1 MPSRVSRA
9 ARFRSERWNWASVW
23 ASLYCFSWWRSPSST
38 TSTACSRV
46 NDPSVT
52 HALRAALFLLVLV
65 GPAWAFGPFV
75 VRDIRVEGIQRIE
88 AGTVFSY
95 LPVKVGD
102 TMTDEKAAGAIRSL
116 CATGLFLDVRLEVQ
130 GNVLIVILEE
140 RPAIASIDF
149 VGMKEFEKDK
159 VKQGLRDVAFQEGRI
174 FDRALLDQAEQEL
187 KRQYLTRGLYGV
199 DVTTTVT
206 TLDRNRV
213 AINFNMNEGE
223 VAKIKRIN
231 IIGNR
236 AFSEA
241 ELLGVVQLRTPG
253 WFTWISKNDQYSR
266 QKLQADLESLRSYYL
281 NGGYLEFNI
290 DSTQVSITPDRRDIY
305 ITVNLTEGE
314 KYEVAEVR
322 LGGDFLV
329 PEAEL
334 RSLITIKPGET
345 FSREKLTE
353 STKAITDRLGREGYA
368 FANVNANPDIDKE
381 KRKVTFSFLIDPGRR
396 VYVRRINVV
405 GNTRTRDEV
414 VRREMRQLEGSFF
427 DSQKLQL
434 SKQRIDK
441 TGFFSEVEV
450 ETPAVPGT
458 TDQVDVTVRVKERP
472 TGAVLLGVGF
482 SSVDKLIIQASVQQS
497 NFFGTGNTVA
507 LQVSSGSVN
516 KVVSFSFTDPY
527 YTVDGV
533 SRGFD
538 VYRRDVNATTL
549 GIGNYRTTTV
559 GGGVRFGV
567 PFTEYDTLFFGLGT
581 EQVTLFLAP
590 DSPQRYMILQ
600 TQFGSYSITLIS
612 TAGWVRDS
620 RDSFIWPTRGHLE
633 RANLELATP
642 PGDLEYWKYS
652 YTHQYFYSY
661 SPRLTF
667 VLSGELDASDGLGG
681 KPPPFFKNYY
691 SGGIGSLRR
700 YRTESLGPRD
710 IDGSFLGGNRKVNGS
725 AELLFPV
732 PGSAID
738 RSMRFGAF
746 IDAGQVYGLTEKLDL
761 SQLRASWG
769 MSFAWNSPIG
779 PMKISF
785 AKPLNDKPGDNIQHI
800 QFTLGTV
807 F

>member
-1 MPSRVSRA
+1 MR
-9 ARFRSERWNWASVW
+9 N
-23 ASLYCFSWWRSPSST
+23 
-38 TSTACSRV
+38 
-46 NDPSVT
+46 
-52 HALRAALFLLVLV
+52 ALRAAVFLLALA
-65 GPAWAFGPFV
+65 GPAWAFEPFV

-116 CATGLFLDVRLEVQ
+116 FATGFFRDVRLEVQ
-130 GNVLIVILEE
+130 GNVLIVTLEE
-140 RPAIASIDF
+140 RPAIASIEF

-159 VKQGLRDVAFQEGRI
+159 VKQGLRDVGFQEGRI

-199 DVTTTVT
+199 EITTTVT
-206 TLDRNRV
+206 PLERNRV

-223 VAKIKRIN
+223 VAKIRKIN
-231 IIGNR
+231 IVGNR

-241 ELLGVVQLRTPG
+241 DLLRVVQLRSPG
-253 WFTWISKNDQYSR
+253 LMTLFSKNDQYSR
-266 QKLQADLESLRSYYL
+266 QKLQADLESLRSHYL

-290 DSTQVSITPDRRDIY
+290 DSTQVSITPDRHDIY
-305 ITVNLTEGE
+305 ITINLTEGE
-314 KYEVAEVR
+314 KYEVADVK
-322 LGGDFLV
+322 LGGDLLV

-334 RSLITIKPGET
+334 RSLITIKSGET
-345 FSREKLTE
+345 FSREKLTD

-381 KRKVTFSFLIDPGRR
+381 KRKVSFTFLIDPGRR

-405 GNTRTRDEV
+405 GNARTRDEV

-427 DSQKLQL
+427 DSQKLHL

-441 TGFFSEVEV
+441 TGYFSEVEV

-458 TDQVDVTVRVKERP
+458 TDQVDVSVRVKEKP

-482 SSVDKLIIQASVQQS
+482 SNIDRIIVQASVQQS
-497 NFFGTGNTVA
+497 NFFGTGNTVGVQIA
-507 LQVSSGSVN
+507 SGSVN
-516 KVVSFSFTDPY
+516 KVASLSFTDPY

-538 VYRRDVNATTL
+538 VYRRDVNATSL
-549 GIGNYRTTTV
+549 GLGNYRTSTS
-559 GGGVRFGV
+559 GGAVRFGV
-567 PFTEYDTLFFGLGT
+567 PFTEHDTLFFGLGA
-581 EQVTLFLAP
+581 ENVSLFLAA
-590 DSPQRYMILQ
+590 DSPQRYLDFQ
-600 TQFGSYSITLIS
+600 NQFGATYIALIS

-620 RDSFIWPTRGHLE
+620 RDSVIWPTKGHLE
-633 RANLELATP
+633 RASLELGTP

-652 YTHQYFYSY
+652 YTHQYFYPY
-661 SPRLTF
+661 SRSLTL
-667 VLSGELDASDGLGG
+667 VVSGELDVGDGYGG
-681 KPPPFFKNYY
+681 NPLPFFKNYY
-691 SGGIGSLRR
+691 SGGIGSVRG
-700 YRTESLGPRD
+700 YRTASLGPRD

-725 AELLFPV
+725 TELLFPI
-732 PGSAID
+732 PGGGLD
-738 RSMRFGAF
+738 RSMRLGVF
-746 IDAGQVYGLTEKLDL
+746 IDAGQVYGSAEKLVL
-761 SQLRASWG
+761 SQMRASAG
-769 MSFAWNSPIG
+769 MSFGWNSPIG

-785 AKPLNDKPGDNIQHI
+785 AKPLNDKPGDQLQNI

>member
-1 MPSRVSRA
+1 MK
-9 ARFRSERWNWASVW
+9 N
-23 ASLYCFSWWRSPSST
+23 
-38 TSTACSRV
+38 
-46 NDPSVT
+46 
-52 HALRAALFLLVLV
+52 ALRAALFLLVLA
-65 GPAWAFGPFV
+65 GPAWAFQPFV

-95 LPVKVGD
+95 LPIKVGD

-116 CATGLFLDVRLEVQ
+116 FATGFFRDVRLEVQ
-130 GNVLIVILEE
+130 GNVLIVTLEE
-140 RPAIASIDF
+140 RPAIASVDF

-159 VKQGLRDVAFQEGRI
+159 VKQGLRDVGFQEGRI

-199 DVTTTVT
+199 EVTTTVT
-206 TLDRNRV
+206 PLERNRV

-231 IIGNR
+231 IVGNR
-236 AFSEA
+236 AFSEE
-241 ELLGVVQLRTPG
+241 ELLPVLQLRTLG
-253 WFTWISKNDQYSR
+253 WFTWFSKNDQYSR

-281 NGGYLEFNI
+281 NAGYLEFNI
-290 DSTQVSITPDRRDIY
+290 DSTQVSITPDRHDIY
-305 ITVNLTEGE
+305 ITINLTEGE
-314 KYEVAEVR
+314 KYEVADVK
-322 LGGDFLV
+322 LGGDLLV

-334 RSLITIKPGET
+334 RPLITIKSGET
-345 FSREKLTE
+345 FSREKLTA

-381 KRKVTFSFLIDPGRR
+381 KRKVSFTFLVDPGRR

-405 GNTRTRDEV
+405 GNSRTRDEV

-441 TGFFSEVEV
+441 TGYFSEVEV

-458 TDQVDVTVRVKERP
+458 TDQVDVTVRVKEKP
-472 TGAVLLGVGF
+472 TGAVLLGIGF
-482 SSVDKLIIQASVQQS
+482 SNIDKFIVQASVQQS
-497 NFFGTGNTVA
+497 NFFGTGNTVGV
-507 LQVSSGSVN
+507 QVATGSVN
-516 KVVSFSFTDPY
+516 KVASFSFTDPY

-538 VYRRDVNATTL
+538 VYRRDVNATSL
-549 GIGNYRTTTV
+549 GVGNYKTSTI
-559 GGGVRFGV
+559 GGSVRFGV

-581 EQVTLFLAP
+581 EQVRLFLAS
-590 DSPQRYMILQ
+590 DSPQRYLIFQ
-600 TQFGSYSITLIS
+600 NQFGGTYAALIS

-620 RDSFIWPTRGHLE
+620 RDSAIWPTAGHME
-633 RANLELATP
+633 RATLELATP

-652 YTHQYFYSY
+652 YTHQYFYPA

-667 VLSGELDASDGLGG
+667 VLSGELDAGDGYGG
-681 KPPPFFKNYY
+681 KPLPFFKNYY
-691 SGGIGSLRR
+691 SGGIGSVRGFR
-700 YRTESLGPRD
+700 PASLGPRD

-732 PGSAID
+732 PGSALD

-746 IDAGQVYGLTEKLDL
+746 IDAGQVYALTEKLDL
-761 SQLRASWG
+761 SQLRASAG
-769 MSFAWNSPIG
+769 MSFAWNSPVG
-779 PMKISF
+779 PMKISL
-785 AKPLNDKPGDNIQHI
+785 ARPLNEKPGDDTQRI
-800 QFTLGTV
+800 QFTLGAV